1 MDIVVRN
8 GKILRARSDVDKV
21 AAPHAAGNRAIV
33 LVKTAATARI
43 KIAVVWPP
51 TIPL

>member
-8 GKILRARSDVDKV
+8 GKVLRAGSDVDKV
-21 AAPHAAGNRAIV
+21 AAPHAAGNGAIV
-33 LVKTAATARI
+33 LVKTAATTGI

-51 TIPL
+51 PIPL